1 MKQGNQRPASELI
14 AHFVRV
20 RPEDISY
27 VKFIF
32 EAHEVV
38 GFLRTVDPKEA
49 ILVVLVV
56 PDFAAEGEAI
66 LDSIAREIPL
76 VRIAAPTPL
85 GDDWLVAALWPDG

>member
-1 MKQGNQRPASELI
+1 MDDLI

-20 RPEDISY
+20 RPRDISY
-27 VKFIF
+27 VKFVF

-38 GFLRTVDPKEA
+38 GFLRTVDRTEA

-76 VRIAAPTPL
+76 ERISLPTRL
-85 GDDWLVAALWPDG
+85 GDDWLLTTLWPEAGRSR